1 MCGDGAI
8 SGHNMWCVCE
18 LLILF
23 GIGFRFVYRIGV
35 VLLSRQLIAG
45 FLIKYR

>member
-1 MCGDGAI
+1 
-8 SGHNMWCVCE
+8 MWGVCE

-23 GIGFRFVYRIGV
+23 GIGFRFVCRIGV
-35 VLLSRQLIAG
+35 VLLSMQLIAG